1 MHVKGPRSI
10 IWLAAATGLALA
22 GCSSVTHLVGGLGG
36 GKGEARL
43 VVASLTTP
51 QSNISLTADG
61 GTINSGLSAVTPIG
75 VYAQVG
81 AGQETFA
88 VNTGTGTANLVSPI
102 NVSVAASTNYSIVLE
117 GEPGSADYIAFGFQD
132 TNALNNAATVRFK
145 VNNAAPNL
153 TSAVDAYVW
162 LSTSSIPPTPTVA
175 TLGLNQDSGSVANAP
190 GNAYIPQQ
198 GSPTLLPAGVY
209 DVAIVPAGTVP
220 NGSTDLFDG
229 QTSFALNT
237 SYSLTIADNNATAN
251 NIAVLASIDEPFQ
264 SSNQSVHRQRLLR

>member
-1 MHVKGPRSI
+1 VNGPRTI
-10 IWLAAATGLALA
+10 IWLSAAAALALT
-22 GCSSVTHLVGGLGG
+22 GCSNLSNVIGGLGG
-36 GKGEARL
+36 GKGNARL

-51 QSNISLTADG
+51 QTNISLTADG
-61 GTINSGLSAVTPIG
+61 GTINSGLSATTPIG
-75 VYAQVG
+75 TYAQVG

-88 VNTGTGTANLVSPI
+88 INTGAGTGNLVPPI

-117 GEPGSADYIAFGFQD
+117 GEPGSADYMAFGFQD

-153 TSAVDAYVW
+153 ASAVDVYVW
-162 LSTSSIPPTPTVA
+162 LSTNAIPSTPTVA
-175 TLGLNQDSGSVANAP
+175 NLGLNQDSGSVAGAP

-198 GSPTLLPAGVY
+198 GSSTILPAGVY

-229 QTSFALNT
+229 STSFALNT
-237 SYSLTIADNNATAN
+237 SYSLTLADINATQN
-251 NIAVLASIDEPFQ
+251 NIDVLVSIDEPFQ
-264 SSNQSVHRQRLLR
+264 TQNQSIHRQRILRR